1 MKIFEAIAEQIS
13 NGILERFL
21 KESLPEKFLEDFQEE
36 SMKSRI
42 YGMVDLWKVLERHL
56 WIYGEIYGRISRE
69 LSERNSGEFLE
80 YFF

>member
-1 MKIFEAIAEQIS
+1 ME
-13 NGILERFL
+13 FL
-21 KESLPEKFLEDFQEE
+21 KDFLKSPFLKKILEDFQEE